1 MAWVSPDVIVNP
13 RRGSSPIREDDGVI
27 AISSAL
33 AVDLSAT
40 LVYLWFL
47 YVMWV
52 VWIYP
57 CWVNRRVPIR
67 KTAPTGDQPWVK
79 PYSRK

>member
-1 MAWVSPDVIVNP
+1 M
-13 RRGSSPIREDDGVI
+13 I

-52 VWIYP
+52 VWIHP
-57 CWVNRRVPIR
+57 IWVNRRMPLR
-67 KTAPTGDQPWVK
+67 KNVPTGNVPWVK

>member
-1 MAWVSPDVIVNP
+1 M
-13 RRGSSPIREDDGVI
+13 I

-57 CWVNRRVPIR
+57 CWVNRRQPVR
-67 KTAPTGDQPWVK
+67 KTAPTGDKPWVR
-79 PYSRK
+79 PYSRRD